1 MRVRSLR
8 GNRPADTHYHCA
20 TRGIEFLSTPFDE
33 QSIDVLVD
41 LGVRRLKI
49 PSGEITNGPLLLKA
63 ARTGLPIILST
74 GMSDLEDVSGA
85 LAVIGFGYAE
95 ANAIPSMPAFQKNF
109 ERPDTREIL
118 RQRVTLLHCTTE
130 YPAPLIDVNLRAM
143 DTLADSFDI
152 PIGYSDH
159 TRGITVPIAAVA
171 RGAGIIEKHLT
182 LDRGLEGPD
191 HKASVE
197 PPEMAAMVTA
207 IREVEQALG
216 GPDKAPAPSELG
228 NRTVIRKSLV
238 ARAAIRR
245 GEILS
250 PDKIIAKRPAGG
262 LANGFLGD
270 CRAVGPARL
279 RGWRSDHLSILHYLT
294 GLRLSVPGR
303 SAQRDYAAIH
313 RRPRVGRA

>member
-262 LANGFLGD
+262 
-270 CRAVGPARL
+270 
-279 RGWRSDHLSILHYLT
+279 RSPMDFWEI
-294 GLRLSVPGR
+294 VGR
-303 SAQRDYAAIH
+303 SAQRDYAAGEAIT
-313 RRPRVGRA
+313 